1 VHPESPALRALVE
14 KWENVPSVSTCTA
27 LRRAERL
34 AAGLLLL
41 TGGGCGRGPVPE
53 GEITAVYEAFLEASA
68 QDYPGMVL
76 LEDSTIR
83 ITAAAFADPPP
94 APPQEISRLWSP
106 EVREAI
112 ADLVARSRTPVRLP
126 PEVEV
131 AIPQKRISPDS
142 ARRVS
147 ERIRAEYL
155 HRLPDRAVIVGF
167 SAVGF
172 SRDRSV
178 ALLVQADAC
187 GVLCGGSVARVMRRH
202 PGGWMPAEVLF
213 SVVS

>member
-1 VHPESPALRALVE
+1 
-14 KWENVPSVSTCTA
+14 VSTRTA
-27 LRRAERL
+27 LRRAARL

-41 TGGGCGRGPVPE
+41 AGGGCARGSVPD
-53 GEITAVYEAFLEASA
+53 GEITAVYEAFLDASA
-68 QDYPGMVL
+68 QDYSGVVL

-83 ITAAAFADPPP
+83 ITAAAFADAPP
-94 APPQEISRLWSP
+94 APPDEISRLWSA

-131 AIPQKRISPDS
+131 ASPQKRISPDS
-142 ARRVS
+142 VRRLN
-147 ERIRAEYL
+147 ERIREEDL

-178 ALLVQADAC
+178 AVVVRAEAC
-187 GVLCGGSVARVMRRH
+187 GVLCGGSVAQVMRRH

>member
-1 VHPESPALRALVE
+1 
-14 KWENVPSVSTCTA
+14 
-27 LRRAERL
+27 
-34 AAGLLLL
+34 
-41 TGGGCGRGPVPE
+41 
-53 GEITAVYEAFLEASA
+53 
-68 QDYPGMVL
+68 MVL

-94 APPQEISRLWSP
+94 APPQEISRIWSP

-112 ADLVARSRTPVRLP
+112 ANLVVRGRTPVRLP

-131 AIPQKRISPDS
+131 ASQQKRISPDS
-142 ARRVS
+142 VRRLE
-147 ERIRAEYL
+147 ERIHKEDL
-155 HRLPDRAVIVGF
+155 HRLPDRAVIVAF

-178 ALLVQADAC
+178 AVVVRAEGF
-187 GVLCGGSVARVMRRH
+187 GVLCGGSVAQVMRRH

>member
-1 VHPESPALRALVE
+1 M
-14 KWENVPSVSTCTA
+14 STRTA
-27 LRRAERL
+27 LRLAAGL

-41 TGGGCGRGPVPE
+41 GGGGCGRGPVPQ
-53 GEITAVYEAFLEASA
+53 GEVAAVYEAFLEATA

-83 ITAAAFADPPP
+83 LTAAAFADPPP

-126 PEVEV
+126 PDVEV
-131 AIPQKRISPDS
+131 AIPQRRISPDS
-142 ARRVS
+142 VRRVR

-155 HRLPDRAVIVGF
+155 QRLPDRAVIVGL

-172 SRDRSV
+172 SRDGGV
-178 ALLVQADAC
+178 AVVVRAEAC
-187 GVLCGGSVARVMRRH
+187 GVLCGGSVAQAMRRH
-202 PGGWMPAEVLF
+202 PDGWRPAEVLF